1 MAKLKHSKL
10 KNTQILFELLTRQ
23 VAADTIRGT
32 ETSPALRLIQKY
44 YKPGTVLSK
53 ELGLYESLSRQKY
66 KSESK
71 AETLLREVL
80 KARRALDAKRLADTK
95 YELVKEIKSNY
106 NLDAFTR
113 TQLPDYKLYASIYSL
128 FESDT
133 KAKLTPEQA
142 VNCRFSIIE
151 HISGKAAKKPQM
163 LEESGAI
170 AEYKKETEE
179 VRLLA
184 YRLMI
189 ENFNKKYSK
198 LTAQQKTLLREYIN
212 NVSNSDTM
220 KNILITNA
228 KAVRQN
234 ITKLIPKVADKV
246 TVIKLKEIYKLT
258 KKYDDVRLV
267 NENHVLA
274 MLMYMEL
281 IKELKKC

>member
-23 VAADTIRGT
+23 VAADTVRGT

-44 YKPGTVLSK
+44 YKPGTLLSK
-53 ELGLYESLSRQKY
+53 ELGLYESLSRQRY
-66 KSESK
+66 KSEAK

-80 KARRALDAKRLADTK
+80 KVRRSMNAKQLAEAK
-95 YELVKEIKSNY
+95 YELVKEIKTKYS
-106 NLDAFTR
+106 LDAFTR

-128 FESDT
+128 FESDA
-133 KAKLTPEQA
+133 KAKLRPEQA
-142 VNCRFSIIE
+142 VNCRFTIIE
-151 HISGKAAKKPQM
+151 HICGKSTKKEQLQESAKV
-163 LEESGAI
+163 LDDF
-170 AEYKKETEE
+170 KKETEE

-189 ENFNKKYSK
+189 ETFNKKYSN

-212 NVSNSDTM
+212 NIANSDTM
-220 KNILITNA
+220 KTVLVANA
-228 KAVRQN
+228 EQVRKN
-234 ITKLIPKVADKV
+234 ITKLLPKVEDRV
-246 TVIKLKEIYKLT
+246 TAIKLKEIYKLT
-258 KKYDDVRLV
+258 KKYDDVKVV

-281 IKELKKC
+281 VKELKKC

>member
-10 KNTQILFELLTRQ
+10 RNTQILFELLTRQ

-44 YKPGTVLSK
+44 YKPGTLLSK

-66 KSESK
+66 KSELK

-80 KARRALDAKRLADTK
+80 KARRALDAKCLSEAK

-106 NLDAFTR
+106 SIDAFTR
-113 TQLPDYKLYASIYSL
+113 TQLPDYKLYASIYNL
-128 FESDT
+128 FESNT

-142 VNCRFSIIE
+142 VNCRFSIVE
-151 HISGKAAKKPQM
+151 HICGKSTKKPHKV
-163 LEESGAI
+163 EESKAI

-184 YRLMI
+184 YRLLI

-198 LTAQQKTLLREYIN
+198 LTVQQKNLLREYIN

-220 KNILITNA
+220 KDILITNA
-228 KAVRQN
+228 KVVRQN
-234 ITKLIPKVADKV
+234 ITKLLPKVTDRV

>member
-32 ETSPALRLIQKY
+32 EASPALRLIQKY
-44 YKPGTVLSK
+44 YKPGTLLSK
-53 ELGLYESLSRQKY
+53 ELGLYESLSRQRY
-66 KSESK
+66 KSEAK

-80 KARRALDAKRLADTK
+80 KVRRGMNTKQLTEAK
-95 YELVKEIKSNY
+95 YELVKEIKTKYS
-106 NLDAFTR
+106 LDAFTR

-128 FESDT
+128 FESDA
-133 KAKLTPEQA
+133 KAKLRPEQA
-142 VNCRFSIIE
+142 VNCRFTIIE
-151 HISGKAAKKPQM
+151 HICGKSTKKKQLQESAKV
-163 LEESGAI
+163 LDDF
-170 AEYKKETEE
+170 KKETEE

-189 ENFNKKYSK
+189 ETFNKKYSN

-212 NVSNSDTM
+212 NIANSDTM
-220 KNILITNA
+220 KTVLVANA
-228 KAVRQN
+228 EQVRKN
-234 ITKLIPKVADKV
+234 ITKLLPKVEDRV
-246 TVIKLKEIYKLT
+246 TAIKLKEIHKLT
-258 KKYDDVRLV
+258 KKYDDVKVV

-281 IKELKKC
+281 VKELKKC

>member
-32 ETSPALRLIQKY
+32 EASPALRLIQKY
-44 YKPGTVLSK
+44 YKPGTLLSK
-53 ELGLYESLSRQKY
+53 ELGLYESLSRQRY
-66 KSESK
+66 KSEAK

-80 KARRALDAKRLADTK
+80 KVRRGMNTKQLTEAK
-95 YELVKEIKSNY
+95 YELVKEIKTKYS
-106 NLDAFTR
+106 LDTFTR

-128 FESDT
+128 FESDA
-133 KAKLTPEQA
+133 KAKLRPEQA
-142 VNCRFSIIE
+142 VNCRFTIIE
-151 HISGKAAKKPQM
+151 HICGKSTKKKQLQESAKV
-163 LEESGAI
+163 LDDF
-170 AEYKKETEE
+170 KKETEE

-189 ENFNKKYSK
+189 ETFNKKYSN

-212 NVSNSDTM
+212 NIANSDTM
-220 KNILITNA
+220 KTVLVANA
-228 KAVRQN
+228 EQVRKN
-234 ITKLIPKVADKV
+234 ITKLLPKVEDRV
-246 TVIKLKEIYKLT
+246 TAIKLKEIHKLT
-258 KKYDDVRLV
+258 KKYDDVKVV

-281 IKELKKC
+281 VKELKKC